1 LPADDGVG
9 GGPPGARV
17 QGRSGGVVLIST
29 QVALG
34 SRLVLRDRLR
44 SLAGIAGIAAAVLIA
59 FVEMGFMNGVIDSH
73 LRVVAAARGDL
84 VVLDVRRNHLNKW
97 DSLLPIRAPQ
107 IAAVEGVASVSPV
120 YQAGVPFRGA
130 REQSDHRIIVIAFPP
145 DDPPLDLGWSEA
157 TLQALRRPGTVLID
171 QLSRPIYG
179 ELKAGQDVWLDGRR
193 LRLGGFV
200 TLGPTVINDGQ
211 MVMSEST
218 MQSMHRGAYPRM
230 LVVRVRERGDVA
242 RVQSEIRDRLGPEVD
257 VFRKSELALR
267 EASYLRRVAP
277 LGLLFGAGMAAGLFV
292 GMVICYQVLYIAVR
306 RRLKAYATLKAMGFS
321 NRFVLGTVVQ
331 QALVLGAGGYLAGL
345 LLTAGAYALLA
356 ARTGL
361 EIDLTLPRVAAMAAA
376 CALACAA
383 AGAAA
388 ATKAL
393 RFKPADLL

>member
-1 LPADDGVG
+1 M
-9 GGPPGARV
+9 
-17 QGRSGGVVLIST
+17 
-29 QVALG
+29 
-34 SRLVLRDRLR
+34 
-44 SLAGIAGIAAAVLIA
+44 AGISVAVLIA

-73 LRVVAAARGDL
+73 MRVVEAARGDL

-97 DSLLPIRAPQ
+97 DSLLPIRTAQ

-130 REQSDHRIIVIAFPP
+130 REQSDHRIIVIAFAP
-145 DDPPLDLGWSEA
+145 DDPPLNLGWSEE
-157 TLQALRRPGTVLID
+157 TLQALRQPGTVLID

-179 ELKAGQDVWLDGRR
+179 ELKIGQDVWVDGHR

-200 TLGPTVINDGQ
+200 ALGPTVINDGQ
-211 MVMSEST
+211 LVMSEST
-218 MQSMHRGAYPRM
+218 LRGLQRRAQPKM
-230 LVVRVRERGDVA
+230 VVVRVRDRA
-242 RVQSEIRDRLGPEVD
+242 ALRQVQSAIREQLGPEVD
-257 VFRKSELALR
+257 IFSKTELALR

-321 NRFVLGTVVQ
+321 NRFILGAVVQ
-331 QALVLGAGGYLAGL
+331 QAMVLGAGGYLAGL
-345 LLTAGAYALLA
+345 LMTAMAYALLA
-356 ARTGL
+356 SRTGL
-361 EIDLTLPRVAAMAAA
+361 EIDLTFPRAAAMAAA

-388 ATKAL
+388 ATRAL